1 MAGIIWL
8 ASYPKS
14 GNTWLRAFLHNLLR
28 NPEQPADINQLDQF
42 CLGDSLSGWYEHVSG
57 GRKVAEMSRAEI
69 QALRPKVHEAFTR
82 AHPDSVFAKTH
93 NMLGEA
99 EGVPLITM
107 ERTAGAIYVLRNPL
121 DVCLSLADHFGLGL
135 DGAAAMLNDPAAGSL
150 TDERTVFE
158 VYGTW
163 AQHALS
169 WTKEE
174 RPNLLWLR
182 YEDMLEKPHQT
193 FGRAARFLG
202 LTPPRPRL
210 EKAIRF
216 SSFKVLANQEAT
228 RGFRERSVHSKRFFR
243 VGQAGQ
249 WRKALSPEQVK
260 AIVAVNREQMAR
272 FGYLPK
278 EYL

>member
-14 GNTWLRAFLHNLLR
+14 GNTWLRAFLHNLLK

-42 CLGDSLSGWYEHVSG
+42 CLGDSLAGWYEHAAN
-57 GRKVAEMSRAEI
+57 GRKVADMTAAEI
-69 QALRPKVHEAFTR
+69 QALRPKVHAAFTR

-93 NMLGEA
+93 NILAEV
-99 EGVPLITM
+99 EGVPLISM
-107 ERTAGAIYVLRNPL
+107 EHTAGAIYVMRNPL
-121 DVCLSLADHFGLGL
+121 DVCLSLSDHFGLSL
-135 DGAAAMLNDPAAGSL
+135 EDAAAMLNDPKSGAL

-158 VYGTW
+158 FYGTW
-163 AQHALS
+163 SQHVAS
-169 WTKEE
+169 WTKED
-174 RPNLLWLR
+174 RPDLLWLR

-193 FGRAARFLG
+193 FNRAARFLG

-216 SSFKVLANQEAT
+216 SSFKVLASQEAN

-249 WRKALSPEQVK
+249 WRKTLSPEVVK
-260 AIVAVNREQMAR
+260 AIVEANREEMAR